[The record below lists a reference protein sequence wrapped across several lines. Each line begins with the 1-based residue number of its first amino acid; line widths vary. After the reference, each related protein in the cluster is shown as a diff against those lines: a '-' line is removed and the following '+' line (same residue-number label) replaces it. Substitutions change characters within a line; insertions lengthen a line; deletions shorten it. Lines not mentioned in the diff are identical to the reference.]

1 MEPDARRE
9 NTMAVVIRNIRV
21 ICTAPEGIN
30 LVVVK
35 VETSEPGLYGL
46 GCATF
51 SYRHL
56 TVRHLIETYL
66 APLLEGQDVRNITEL
81 WQLMH
86 QNAYWRCG
94 PIVNNAI
101 SGIDMALWD
110 IKGKMAGMPVYDL
123 FGGKVRAGVPIYR
136 HVDGADLDEICEG
149 IERYREAGVRYIR
162 CQRGGY
168 GGTGFGRAPAWAAR
182 GARPGIYLDSGA
194 YMRDTVKLFEGIRQR
209 EGFDI
214 DLIHDVHERIHPTQ
228 AMGFVK
234 EMEPY
239 KLFFMEDV
247 VPLEHIGWLEKI
259 RERSTVPLSQGELF
273 NNPAEYQKLVEK
285 RTIDYMRVHI
295 SQIGGITPARKLQ
308 LYCEQYGVRICWH
321 GPGDMSPIA
330 HAANIHID
338 LAAQNLGIQEWS
350 GIKPPNSIL
359 QEIKGPQGALLDVF
373 PGMPEYGNDGYVY
386 ASERP
391 GLGVELGEREAA
403 KYPCENSVTLWTQT
417 RNADGSLQAP

>member
-136 HVDGADLDEICEG
+136 HVDGA
-149 IERYREAGVRYIR
+149 R
-162 CQRGGY
+162 
-168 GGTGFGRAPAWAAR
+168 
-182 GARPGIYLDSGA
+182 SG
-194 YMRDTVKLFEGIRQR
+194 
-209 EGFDI
+209 
-214 DLIHDVHERIHPTQ
+214 
-228 AMGFVK
+228 
-234 EMEPY
+234 
-239 KLFFMEDV
+239 
-247 VPLEHIGWLEKI
+247 
-259 RERSTVPLSQGELF
+259 
-273 NNPAEYQKLVEK
+273 
-285 RTIDYMRVHI
+285 
-295 SQIGGITPARKLQ
+295 
-308 LYCEQYGVRICWH
+308 
-321 GPGDMSPIA
+321 
-330 HAANIHID
+330 
-338 LAAQNLGIQEWS
+338 
-350 GIKPPNSIL
+350 
-359 QEIKGPQGALLDVF
+359 
-373 PGMPEYGNDGYVY
+373 
-386 ASERP
+386 
-391 GLGVELGEREAA
+391 
-403 KYPCENSVTLWTQT
+403 
-417 RNADGSLQAP
+417 

>member
-1 MEPDARRE
+1 MKSAKALSDTARQGFA
-9 NTMAVVIRNIRV
+9 TSVASAADMA
-21 ICTAPEGIN
+21 
-30 LVVVK
+30 
-35 VETSEPGLYGL
+35 EPGL
-46 GCATF
+46 AA
-51 SYRHL
+51 HL
-56 TVRHLIETYL
+56 PGR
-66 APLLEGQDVRNITEL
+66 P
-81 WQLMH
+81 
-86 QNAYWRCG
+86 
-94 PIVNNAI
+94 
-101 SGIDMALWD
+101 
-110 IKGKMAGMPVYDL
+110 
-123 FGGKVRAGVPIYR
+123 
-136 HVDGADLDEICEG
+136 
-149 IERYREAGVRYIR
+149 EAR
-162 CQRGGY
+162 
-168 GGTGFGRAPAWAAR
+168 GRAFIW
-182 GARPGIYLDSGA
+182 DSGA

-321 GPGDMSPIA
+321 GPGDMSRSP

-338 LAAQNLGIQEWS
+338 LAAQNLGIRS
-350 GIKPPNSIL
+350 GA
-359 QEIKGPQGALLDVF
+359 G
-373 PGMPEYGNDGYVY
+373 
-386 ASERP
+386 
-391 GLGVELGEREAA
+391 
-403 KYPCENSVTLWTQT
+403 
-417 RNADGSLQAP
+417 